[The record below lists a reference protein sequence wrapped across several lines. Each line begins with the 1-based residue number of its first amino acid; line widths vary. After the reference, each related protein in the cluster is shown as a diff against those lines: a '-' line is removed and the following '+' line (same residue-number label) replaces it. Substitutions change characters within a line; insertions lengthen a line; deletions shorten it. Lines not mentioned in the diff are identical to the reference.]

1 MIEHMKLDD
10 MQKFCSE
17 VKNWLNDRYGAE
29 EGRRLW
35 EAVAKQYDTYLENL
49 PDYGG
54 KKNAH
59 ALAI

>member
-29 EGRRLW
+29 EGSRLW
-35 EAVAKQYDTYLENL
+35 EAVTKQYNTYYRDNKSER
-49 PDYGG
+49 
-54 KKNAH
+54 
-59 ALAI
+59 